1 MCIIRP
7 LLPRTRQFSRL
18 SIFLQAPSPIVGA
31 NVSTIVPGRFRHRT
45 IPRQFV
51 FCSQII
57 LPISRHR
64 RRKRERQREG
74 KKKRNRKGA
83 AARGSCRD
91 GQDKETL
98 ERRVIL
104 PLMCVTR
111 STRPRT
117 HHRRDNGVGV
127 THGGEMLDGSEPGRA
142 WLATKTATQP
152 DPSLHDH
159 KITS

>member
-1 MCIIRP
+1 MHVPEICQYQRLNILTP
-7 LLPRTRQFSRL
+7 AFTKNRQFSRL

-31 NVSTIVPGRFRHRT
+31 NVSTIVPAD
-45 IPRQFV
+45 V
-51 FCSQII
+51 EEE
-57 LPISRHR
+57 SR
-64 RRKRERQREG
+64 REG
-74 KKKRNRKGA
+74 KKKKRSRKEA

-91 GQDKETL
+91 GQEVADKETL

-127 THGGEMLDGSEPGRA
+127 AHGGEMLDGSEPG
-142 WLATKTATQP
+142 
-152 DPSLHDH
+152 
-159 KITS
+159 